1 MDHLYKVYPKTD
13 ISGLLPGNKR
23 ITDPVIMK
31 LNKKEFIKC
40 MNAGSVYAIVNGAEV
55 LVEEKDY
62 EKAESMFD
70 YIDTDAPNESE
81 NSDEMN
87 TEMLELKNNNSEH
100 KDKYQ
105 NEQIN
110 QSSSKRSNK
119 RNRRR

>member
-23 ITDPVIMK
+23 IMDPVIMK

-40 MNAGSVYAIVNGAEV
+40 MNAGSVYAIVNGVEV
-55 LVEEKDY
+55 LVKEKDY

-70 YIDTDAPNESE
+70 YIGTDAPNESE

-87 TEMLELKNNNSEH
+87 TEIPELKNNNSEH

>member
-23 ITDPVIMK
+23 IMDPVIMK

-55 LVEEKDY
+55 LIEEKDY

-70 YIDTDAPNESE
+70 YIGTDAPNESE

>member
-23 ITDPVIMK
+23 IMDPVIMK

-40 MNAGSVYAIVNGAEV
+40 MNAGSVYAIVNGVEV

-62 EKAESMFD
+62 EKAEGMFD
-70 YIDTDAPNESE
+70 YIGTDAPNESE

-87 TEMLELKNNNSEH
+87 AEMSELKNNNSEH

>member
-23 ITDPVIMK
+23 IMDPIIMK

-40 MNAGSVYAIVNGAEV
+40 MNAGSVYTIVNGVEV

-70 YIDTDAPNESE
+70 YIGTDAPNESE

-87 TEMLELKNNNSEH
+87 TEIPELKNNNSEH

>member
-23 ITDPVIMK
+23 IMDPVIMK

-40 MNAGSVYAIVNGAEV
+40 MNAGSVYAIVNGVEV
-55 LVEEKDY
+55 LVKEKDY
-62 EKAESMFD
+62 AKAESMFD
-70 YIDTDAPNESE
+70 YIGTDAPNESE

-87 TEMLELKNNNSEH
+87 TEIPELKNNNSEH